1 MANGFS
7 QSVSSI
13 GSLLPKLPASGAQK
27 FEAAIQETAA
37 DYGRITAFA
46 VELGRERLYPSL
58 WNPDFLV
65 LTERRRHFSEWL
77 QRVHGESLS
86 VLDVGGRIQPYRPL
100 VESRLQRYIAI
111 DPLPTGLVDA
121 VAVGEQLPFPDES
134 FDLVFCSQVLC
145 YCDEPARVVSEI
157 YRVLR
162 TGGTLLVSAPA
173 LFPSHSPKDNWR
185 FIPQRMLN
193 LLSSFSDVEVRPEG
207 YSIAGIFRI
216 LATFLHFSVKSRFLQ
231 QLSNSLLI
239 PLTNRAG
246 QRLDRL
252 SGADTRFTTNYCA
265 YARK

>member
-7 QSVSSI
+7 QTVSSI
-13 GSLLPKLPASGAQK
+13 GSLLPKHPPACGENL
-27 FEAAIQETAA
+27 EAAPRETAA
-37 DYGRITAFA
+37 DYGQLTAFA
-46 VELGRERLYPSL
+46 VELGRERLFPTPR
-58 WNPDFLV
+58 NPDYLV
-65 LTERRRHFSEWL
+65 LNERRRHFSEWVR
-77 QRVHGESLS
+77 RVPGTHLS

-100 VESRLQRYIAI
+100 VESRLKRYIAI

-121 VAVGEQLPFPDES
+121 VAVGEQLPFADES

-145 YCDEPARVVSEI
+145 YAEEPGKVVSEI

-162 TGGTLLVSAPA
+162 AGGTLLVSAPA
-173 LFPSHSPKDNWR
+173 LFPSHAPKDNWR

-216 LATFLHFSVKSRFLQ
+216 LATFLHFSAKGRFLQ

-239 PLTNRAG
+239 PLTNRLG
-246 QRLDRL
+246 QRLDRF